1 MKYEQEISFEN
12 KTSATSIAKKMKDE
26 AESIAEEM
34 QTNNF
39 AIISACNRS
48 MSKEETITATDS
60 LVSDFENEFEKGKI
74 KNILMIPIQGHY
86 KYSDGT
92 MADERSMMFSSE
104 TLTKEFVEK
113 VAKKYN
119 QESYI
124 YNMVLYD
131 TKTGEAILKFNKIII
146 KDTSFFEK
154 NGEENYSTLGIFPEI
169 SFKFE

>member
-12 KTSATSIAKKMKDE
+12 ETSATSIAKKMKDE

-60 LVSDFENEFEKGKI
+60 LVDDFEKGKF
-74 KNILMIPIQGHY
+74 KNLLMIPIHGHY

-131 TKTGEAILKFNKIII
+131 TKTGEVILNFNKIII

>member
-12 KTSATSIAKKMKDE
+12 ETGATSIAKKMKDE

-60 LVSDFENEFEKGKI
+60 LVGDFEKGKF
-74 KNILMIPIQGHY
+74 KNLLMIPIQGHY

-131 TKTGEAILKFNKIII
+131 TKTGEVILKFNKIII